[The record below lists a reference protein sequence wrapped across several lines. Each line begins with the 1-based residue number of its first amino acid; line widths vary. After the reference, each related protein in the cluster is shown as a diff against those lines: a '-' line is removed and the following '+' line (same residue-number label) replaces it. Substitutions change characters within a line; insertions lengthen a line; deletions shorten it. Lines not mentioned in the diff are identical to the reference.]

1 MTMTKGERDDLS
13 RLIRQRERVMKAAA
27 TQRAA
32 ELLADFEREMG
43 AIHRYNNDETWA
55 RLHAE
60 AKAAVATAQ
69 ADVDRRC
76 KELGIPPE
84 FAPRMELYWYG
95 RGENALK
102 DRQQELRRMAKS
114 RIAAMEA
121 AARTAIEVHSVEAQ
135 TKLLAGALTSDG
147 AQAFLAD
154 MPKIE
159 TLMPKIDAAGV
170 AELVGASARAA
181 KALPALDGLLADED

>member
-43 AIHRYNNDETWA
+43 AIHHYNNDETWA

-60 AKAAVATAQ
+60 AKAMVAEAQ
-69 ADVDRRC
+69 TKVEARC
-76 KELGIPPE
+76 KEMGIPAE

-102 DRQQELRRMAKS
+102 DRQQELRRMAKQ
-114 RIAAMEA
+114 RIKAMEA
-121 AARTAIEVHSVEAQ
+121 GARTAIEVNSVEAQ
-135 TKLLAGALTSDG
+135 TKLLAGSLTSEA

-159 TLMPKIDAAGV
+159 TLMPKIDTAGV
-170 AELVGASARAA
+170 VELMGAAEKS
-181 KALPALDGLLADED
+181 LPALDGRVSDDD